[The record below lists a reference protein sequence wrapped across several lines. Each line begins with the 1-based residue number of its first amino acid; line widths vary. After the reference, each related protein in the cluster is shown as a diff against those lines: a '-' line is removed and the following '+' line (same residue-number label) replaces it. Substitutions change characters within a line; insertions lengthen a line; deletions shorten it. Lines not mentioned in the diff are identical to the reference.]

1 MQIKSVFAL
10 YSNGQV
16 KEALNALEALTKD
29 YPNESSLYNIRGV
42 CYKAINQIDAS
53 VESFKKALTIKP
65 DDIMAN
71 FNLGIIHMEIGQL
84 DSAVTFYE
92 KVLKLN
98 PLDKKALLAYG
109 ITLLSVNKHLKGLKY
124 IIESEGVIK
133 FTPSNYKII

>member
-1 MQIKSVFAL
+1 MNKKNQSLQDVQIKSVFAL

-71 FNLGIIHMEIGQL
+71 FNLGIIHM
-84 DSAVTFYE
+84 
-92 KVLKLN
+92 
-98 PLDKKALLAYG
+98 
-109 ITLLSVNKHLKGLKY
+109 
-124 IIESEGVIK
+124 
-133 FTPSNYKII
+133 